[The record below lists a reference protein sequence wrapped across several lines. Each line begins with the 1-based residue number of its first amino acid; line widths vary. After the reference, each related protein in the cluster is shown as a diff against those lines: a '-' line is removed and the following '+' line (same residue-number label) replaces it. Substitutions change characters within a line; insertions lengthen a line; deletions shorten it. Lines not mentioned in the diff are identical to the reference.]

1 MKIILESLDN
11 VEEQDHQFFDETED
25 GKYAFNRGRFE
36 EMAKAGLL
44 RKNKELVTK
53 LKAAEPL
60 EKYRDVDEQT
70 WQAFQQWRDDRG
82 DEPEDKLDEPQPVQS
97 QQPERQF
104 DYKKL
109 LKQEIGKVQESYEAR
124 LREKAEE
131 LGLLQEKFDRY
142 VLDQQLM
149 ALALE
154 AGVIPER
161 LDSFKRTIGDRFALR
176 NGKLIYLEDGDE
188 SETPAD
194 KAIGEIFR
202 KDLDWF
208 FAAREAGGGSGQ
220 QKVSRAIGSK
230 ELNRSKMTPKEKSD
244 YIREYGNDKYL
255 KLPI

>member
-1 MKIILESLDN
+1 
-11 VEEQDHQFFDETED
+11 
-25 GKYAFNRGRFE
+25 
-36 EMAKAGLL
+36 
-44 RKNKELVTK
+44 
-53 LKAAEPL
+53 
-60 EKYRDVDEQT
+60 
-70 WQAFQQWRDDRG
+70 
-82 DEPEDKLDEPQPVQS
+82 
-97 QQPERQF
+97 
-104 DYKKL
+104 
-109 LKQEIGKVQESYEAR
+109 
-124 LREKAEE
+124 
-131 LGLLQEKFDRY
+131 
-142 VLDQQLM
+142 M

>member
-11 VEEQDHQFFDETED
+11 VEEQDRQYFDETDD
-25 GKYAFNRGRFE
+25 GKYSFNRGKFE
-36 EMAKAGLL
+36 ESAKAGLL
-44 RKNKELVTK
+44 RKNKELLGK

-60 EKYRDVDEQT
+60 EKFREVDDQT
-70 WQAFQQWRDDRG
+70 WQAFQQWRDEKT
-82 DEPEDKLDEPQPVQS
+82 DESEEKLDETPPAQPPP
-97 QQPERQF
+97 PERQF

-109 LKQEIGKVQESYEAR
+109 LKQEIGKVQEGYEAR

-131 LGLLQEKFDRY
+131 LGQLQEKFDRY

-176 NGKLIYLEDGDE
+176 NGKLAFLEDGEE

-202 KDLDWF
+202 KELDWF

-220 QKVSRAIGSK
+220 QKVARAVGPK

-244 YIREYGNDKYL
+244 YIREYGNEKYL